1 MELSRS
7 TMKKLFLLIGFG
19 ALAFTAPQWL
29 SKGLSLIGFLGR
41 ILSPFIMGAAMAF
54 VLNVP
59 MRFIERNLLSP
70 LWDHRKKKAPKSLI
84 RALSLVL
91 TFLFVLVIVL
101 LLALVV
107 VPQLAVTI
115 SGLGVTIQTA
125 VTRFL
130 SWAEEQFANTP
141 QIVDLL
147 ESLSVTWQ
155 DIDWHGVLT
164 SVVNFLKN
172 GAGNVLTSTIS
183 AAKGVVSTL
192 TNFVISL
199 VFSIY
204 VLLQKEKLGLQFRKA
219 TYALLPKKAADY
231 VVRVC
236 SMSHKVFSSFI
247 TGQCTEAVILG
258 SMFFVVMSLLRMPY
272 ALLVGC
278 VIAVT
283 ALVPIVGA
291 FIGCFVGAFLILMV
305 SPVQCLL
312 FLVTFFVLQQV
323 EGNLIYP
330 HVVGSSVGLP
340 SIWVLA
346 AVTLG
351 GSLMGVSGMLLF
363 IPLLSVLYALF
374 REFVYDR
381 LRKKNLVIR

>member
-19 ALAFTAPQWL
+19 ALVFTAPQWL
-29 SKGLSLIGFLGR
+29 GKALSMLQFWGG
-41 ILSPFIMGAAMAF
+41 ILSPFIIGAAMAF

-59 MRFIERNLLSP
+59 MHFIENRLLTP
-70 LWDHRKKKAPKSLI
+70 AFDHSKKKVPKGLI
-84 RALSLVL
+84 RGLSLVL

-107 VPQLAVTI
+107 LPQLAVTI
-115 SGLGVTIQTA
+115 SGLGVTIQNA
-125 VTRFL
+125 FTRFL
-130 SWAEEQFANTP
+130 AWAEEQFANTP

-147 ESLSVTWQ
+147 ESLSVSWQ
-155 DIDWHGVLT
+155 DIDWRSTLT
-164 SVVNFLKN
+164 SIINFLKN
-172 GAGNVLTSTIS
+172 GAGSVLTSTIS
-183 AAKGVVSTL
+183 AAKGVMSTL
-192 TNFVISL
+192 TNFAISL

-204 VLLQKEKLGLQFRKA
+204 ILLQKEKLGLQFRKA
-219 TYALLPKKAADY
+219 AYALLPKKAADY
-231 VVRVC
+231 GVRVC

-258 SMFFVVMSLLRMPY
+258 FMFFVTMSLLRMPY

-283 ALVPIVGA
+283 ALIPIMGA
-291 FIGCFVGAFLILMV
+291 FIGCFLGAFLILMV
-305 SPVQCLL
+305 SPIQCLL
-312 FLVTFFVLQQV
+312 FLVTFFVLQQL

-351 GSLMGVSGMLLF
+351 GSLMGVVGMLLF

-374 REFVYDR
+374 REFVYKR
-381 LRKKNLVIR
+381 LRAKKITVH

>member
-19 ALAFTAPQWL
+19 ALVFTAPQWL
-29 SKGLSLIGFLGR
+29 GKALSMLQFWGG
-41 ILSPFIMGAAMAF
+41 ILSPFIIGAAMAF

-59 MRFIERNLLSP
+59 MHFIENRLLTP
-70 LWDHRKKKAPKSLI
+70 AFDHSKKKVPKGLI
-84 RALSLVL
+84 RGLSLVL

-107 VPQLAVTI
+107 LPQLAVTI
-115 SGLGVTIQTA
+115 SGLGVTIQNA
-125 VTRFL
+125 FTRFL
-130 SWAEEQFANTP
+130 AWAEEQFANTP

-147 ESLSVTWQ
+147 ESLSVSWQ
-155 DIDWHGVLT
+155 DIDWRSTLT
-164 SVVNFLKN
+164 SIINFLKN
-172 GAGNVLTSTIS
+172 GAGSVLTSTIS
-183 AAKGVVSTL
+183 AAKGVMSTL
-192 TNFVISL
+192 TNFAISL

-204 VLLQKEKLGLQFRKA
+204 ILLQKEKLALQFRKA
-219 TYALLPKKAADY
+219 AYALLPKKAADY
-231 VVRVC
+231 GVRVC

-258 SMFFVVMSLLRMPY
+258 FMFFVTMSLLRMPY

-283 ALVPIVGA
+283 ALIPIMGA
-291 FIGCFVGAFLILMV
+291 FIGCFLGAFLILMV
-305 SPVQCLL
+305 SPIQCLL
-312 FLVTFFVLQQV
+312 FLVTFFVLQQL

-351 GSLMGVSGMLLF
+351 GSLMGVVGMLLF

-374 REFVYDR
+374 REFVYKR
-381 LRKKNLVIR
+381 LQAKKITVR